1 MKYPFLPLKA
11 TDGQSDLMPLLPLQ
25 LALNNKTMNFHGL
38 LDTAATVNVLPFSA
52 GLSLGAVWEDQH
64 IALELTGNLAA
75 FKARAL
81 ILTAHIET
89 FRPVRLAFAW
99 SQTDNV
105 PLLLGQV
112 NFFMEF
118 DAFFSRSDMFFE
130 VQQR

>member
-38 LDTAATVNVLPFSA
+38 LDTAAAVNVLPFSA

-64 IALELTGNLAA
+64 ITLELTGNLAA

-81 ILTAHIET
+81 IVTAHIEA